1 MSNIFDLFKKIET
14 PSVGPITHIVVGLG
28 NPGKEYDGTRH
39 NAGFILLDAIAAKH
53 NARIDRARFRALTG
67 EAQIGEKRAL
77 LMKPQTFMNLSGEA
91 VQEAMA
97 FYKIP
102 PENLIVLC
110 DDISFDA
117 GVIRI
122 RRRGS
127 HGGHNGLRNI
137 NDRIGSEEYPRI
149 KLGVGK
155 KPRPDYDLV
164 DWVLGKMPPADRD
177 ALAARAEDADA
188 AVALILQGRIDEAM
202 NKYSK

>member
-1 MSNIFDLFKKIET
+1 
-14 PSVGPITHIVVGLG
+14 
-28 NPGKEYDGTRH
+28 
-39 NAGFILLDAIAAKH
+39 
-53 NARIDRARFRALTG
+53 
-67 EAQIGEKRAL
+67 
-77 LMKPQTFMNLSGEA
+77 
-91 VQEAMA
+91 
-97 FYKIP
+97 
-102 PENLIVLC
+102 
-110 DDISFDA
+110 
-117 GVIRI
+117 VIRI

-188 AVALILQGRIDEAM
+188 AVTLILQGRIDEAM